1 MTDID
6 AEIDKVIFGQ
16 TLRFCFSLPARTGPL
31 MYSSDIDAA
40 FLVVSKMREK
50 GFHFLL
56 MVSHDPGLAIAS
68 FYPGTKDRA
77 DLWSCTETH
86 DKVALAICRAALRAV
101 EVVV

>member
-1 MTDID
+1 
-6 AEIDKVIFGQ
+6 
-16 TLRFCFSLPARTGPL
+16 
-31 MYSSDIDAA
+31 
-40 FLVVSKMREK
+40 MREK